1 MFHPPIDALNAPALG
16 YVSNDGHHFGC
27 RNPIVMQQAFHVI
40 FVIDRSGSMCQQDR
54 QPLPNS
60 AGIERIVPTAN
71 DRLGC
76 VFSALYSFWIA
87 RQAAVDRNSPVG
99 GGRRDAY
106 SLIFFNHEPSTSIE
120 NDFTGSPDEL
130 LIAAL
135 QFEADGG
142 TDFTSA
148 LERAQHIMTSHWS
161 MERTPIIIFLSDGED
176 YVRDEATY
184 DFCRGAVRQGRPLSF
199 HAVSFGQ
206 DATSSSL
213 RRMAQI
219 ATEVQHNAPHDP
231 LLPPAA
237 NVPSSYTEALDT
249 VRLAETFLG
258 IAESL
263 RKPRGFLFSSH

>member
-1 MFHPPIDALNAPALG
+1 
-16 YVSNDGHHFGC
+16 
-27 RNPIVMQQAFHVI
+27 
-40 FVIDRSGSMCQQDR
+40 MCQQDR

-60 AGIERIVPTAN
+60 AGIERIVATAN

-130 LIAAL
+130 LAAAL

-161 MERTPIIIFLSDGED
+161 MERYGSFSTQIFWRHS
-176 YVRDEATY
+176 
-184 DFCRGAVRQGRPLSF
+184 
-199 HAVSFGQ
+199 
-206 DATSSSL
+206 
-213 RRMAQI
+213 RR
-219 ATEVQHNAPHDP
+219 TC
-231 LLPPAA
+231 
-237 NVPSSYTEALDT
+237 
-249 VRLAETFLG
+249 
-258 IAESL
+258 
-263 RKPRGFLFSSH
+263 